1 MRDGCRPAVG
11 KHSKHMETP
20 PAENQRRHVL
30 VVDDNFDLAQTY
42 KHLLEEHGYTVTTV
56 PNGVLA
62 LKIVLKMDVDVLLC
76 DLKMP
81 QLEGD
86 MFYVTVERVKPE
98 LCRRFIF
105 ITGVGSDP
113 KFQPFVNQV
122 QAPVLFKPV
131 EMATLLEA
139 IGNVIQK

>member
-1 MRDGCRPAVG
+1 
-11 KHSKHMETP
+11 METP
-20 PAENQRRHVL
+20 PAENKGRHVL
-30 VVDDNFDLAQTY
+30 VVDDNFELAQTY
-42 KHLLEEHGYTVTTV
+42 KHLLEEQGWTATTV

-62 LKIVLKMDVDVLLC
+62 LKIILKMDVDAILC

-98 LCRRFIF
+98 LCRRFVF
-105 ITGVGSDP
+105 ITGMAGDP
-113 KFQPFVNQV
+113 KFRPFIDQV

-131 EMATLLEA
+131 EAAALLEA
-139 IGNVIQK
+139 IEKVAK